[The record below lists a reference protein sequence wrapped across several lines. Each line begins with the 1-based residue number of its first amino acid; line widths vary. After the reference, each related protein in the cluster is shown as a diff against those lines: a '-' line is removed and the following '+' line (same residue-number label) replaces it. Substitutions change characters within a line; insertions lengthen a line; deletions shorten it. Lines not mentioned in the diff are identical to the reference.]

1 MSHAERKHAVLS
13 PSGSKRWL
21 ACTPS
26 ALLETLF
33 PDITSTWA
41 EEGTRAHE
49 IAEQTLNGRLN
60 YAGET
65 EYKTEE
71 DKRIK
76 SEVLPYVDHVLDLTD
91 KCRAENEDTVLFI
104 ETRLDFEKYVPGG
117 FGVADAIIMSGD
129 TLYLIDLK
137 FGHDP
142 VEAEDNTQ
150 LQIYAL
156 GAIEEFGQLYD
167 FEKVV
172 MQIYQPRVTL
182 TQPRQQTKT
191 VTELKGWGE
200 TVVRPKALEALAG
213 AGAYV
218 PGEHCKYCKAAAV
231 CRARLEKYSA
241 ITALQ
246 ELKPAE
252 LADKGEL
259 AKVVRA
265 KDEIEKWLKDVAAYA
280 LNEMTHGAEFEG
292 LKLVEGRKGL
302 ATLKDPDE
310 LVKQLK
316 QAGVNET
323 LIYKPAELQTKTE
336 LKKLVKKDVWAKIEE
351 SCYEPGKPG
360 TPKIDR
366 AESKKK
372 AWKPA
377 DDFADVDLSAF

>member
-1 MSHAERKHAVLS
+1 MAHSNRGHARLS

-26 ALLETLF
+26 PALEALF
-33 PDITSTWA
+33 PDVTSQWA

-49 IAEQTLNGRLN
+49 IAEQTIKARTEF
-60 YAGET
+60 ASDT
-65 EYKTEE
+65 EYSDEE
-71 DKRIK
+71 DKQIK
-76 SEVLPYVDHVLDLTD
+76 SEVLPYVEHILDLTD
-91 KCRAENEDTVLFI
+91 QLRAQSEDTTLFI
-104 ETRLDFEKYVPGG
+104 ETRLSFEKYVPGG
-117 FGVADAIIMSGD
+117 FGVADAIILSGD

-142 VEAEDNTQ
+142 VEAEDNPQ

-156 GAIEEFGQLYD
+156 GAIEEFGDFYD

-172 MQIYQPRVTL
+172 MQIYQPRVSTK
-182 TQPRQQTKT
+182 QPREQSMS
-191 VTELKGWGE
+191 VEELKEWGE

-213 AGAYV
+213 SGAYV
-218 PGEHCKYCKAAAV
+218 PGEHCRYCKAAAV

-246 ELKPAE
+246 TLKPAE
-252 LADKGEL
+252 LASKGEL
-259 AKVVRA
+259 VEIIRQ

-280 LNEMTHGAEFEG
+280 LAEMTHGAVFEG
-292 LKLVEGRKGL
+292 LKLVEGKKGY

-310 LVKQLK
+310 LIKRLK
-316 QAGVNET
+316 GEGISET
-323 LIYKPAELQTKTE
+323 LIYKPRELLSKTE
-336 LKKLVKKDVWAKIEE
+336 LKKLVDSKKWAKIEAA
-351 SCYEPGKPG
+351 CYEPGKPG
-360 TPKIDR
+360 KPQIDK

-372 AWKPA
+372 AWQPV

>member
-1 MSHAERKHAVLS
+1 MGHSQRKHAVLS

-26 ALLETLF
+26 ALLESLF
-33 PDITSTWA
+33 PDVTSAYA

-49 IAEQTLNGRLN
+49 IAEQTIAARLEC
-60 YAGET
+60 AGDT
-65 EYKTEE
+65 EYQDDE

-76 SEVLPYVDHVLDLTD
+76 SEVLPYVEHVLDLTD
-91 KCRAENEDTVLFI
+91 QLRAESEDTVLFI

-117 FGVADAIIMSGD
+117 FGVADTIIMSGD

-142 VEAEDNTQ
+142 VEAEGNTQ
-150 LQIYAL
+150 LQLYSL
-156 GAIEEFGQLYD
+156 GAIEEFGELYD

-172 MQIYQPRVTL
+172 MQIYQPRVSIR
-182 TQPRQQTKT
+182 QPREQTMT
-191 VTELKGWGE
+191 IAELKDWGE
-200 TVVRPKALEALAG
+200 TVAKPKALEALAG
-213 AGAYV
+213 TGAYV
-218 PGEHCKYCKAAAV
+218 PGEHCRYCKAAAV

-246 ELKPAE
+246 KFKPAE
-252 LADKGEL
+252 LADNGEL

-280 LNEMTHGAEFEG
+280 LQEMTAGTKFEG

-310 LVKQLK
+310 LVKLLK

-323 LIYKPAELQTKTE
+323 LIYKPAELQAKTE
-336 LKKLVKKDVWAKIEE
+336 LKKLVKKDVWAKIEAD
-351 SCYEPGKPG
+351 CYEPGKPG
-360 TPKIDR
+360 APKIDR

-377 DDFADVDLSAF
+377 DDFADVDLLAF